1 MLQENQKYFWTLLG
15 LSALLLFPGLGKTPL
30 WIYDEV
36 RNAECAREMY
46 ERGDWIVPTFNGGLR
61 TLKPPLH
68 YYFMFG
74 GFKIFGITEWGARF
88 FSAVFGVLTIF
99 ITYFFVKKYSTPR
112 QAFIT
117 SLVLLASSHF
127 LFEFRMSV
135 PDPYLIFLNTAS
147 LFTAYAYFKEKK
159 FYWLLICAITMGLGA
174 LAKGPVAIA
183 LPGAAIFIWLIWEK
197 RWKEILSWQM
207 LAAGIIMF
215 AVAVPWYLLVDK
227 ETNGEW
233 TKGFFLQHN
242 FGRFSEPMEGHG
254 GPFIIVPIIV
264 LLGMLPASIFIGESF
279 KKFKIHFS
287 GSLPT
292 GPHALLRLAISVVA
306 LFIVFY
312 SISSTKLPNYAMPC
326 YPFVA
331 VLLGRFINQAWSV
344 GTPSE
349 EENKTRLY
357 PFIILLII
365 NIALP
370 IAAYLGIKN
379 EVNTA
384 GMENIA
390 AFLLILTTAS
400 VIAMYFMFKKN
411 FRKAVVSAFILYS
424 LFHVLMFNWLYPTIY
439 KNNPM
444 SKTIDRVKKHDHIVS
459 YQIFHP
465 SYTYYL
471 PERVPVF
478 KNLDSLKIYLQG
490 TKAAVIS
497 RKNFAEELRSI
508 GLKEEASIH
517 DLFEG
522 NTTVIFSNK
531 D

>member
-1 MLQENQKYFWTLLG
+1 MENNQQKYFWLLFG
-15 LSALLLFPGLGKTPL
+15 LSIVLLFPGLGKTPL

-74 GFKIFGITEWGARF
+74 GFKIFGVTELGARF
-88 FSAVFGVLTIF
+88 FSAAFGVLTIF
-99 ITYFFVKKYSTPR
+99 IIYFFVKKYSTQR

-117 SLVLLASSHF
+117 SLVLLASTHF

-135 PDPYLIFLNTAS
+135 PDPYLIFLNTVS
-147 LFTAYAYFKEKK
+147 IFTAYSFFIGKK
-159 FYWLLICAITMGLGA
+159 SYWLWLCAITLGLGA

-183 LPGAAIFIWLIWEK
+183 LPGAAIFTWLIWEK
-197 RWKEILSWQM
+197 RLKEILSWKI
-207 LAAGIIMF
+207 LVAGIIMF
-215 AVAVPWYLLVDK
+215 AVALPWYLLVHK

-254 GPFIIVPIIV
+254 GPFIIVPLII

-279 KKFKIHFS
+279 RNFKKVFS
-287 GSLPT
+287 HSF
-292 GPHALLRLAISVVA
+292 LRIAFCVVGI
-306 LFIVFY
+306 FVVFY

-326 YPFVA
+326 YPFLA
-331 VLLGRFINQAWSV
+331 ILLGNFLNKAW
-344 GTPSE
+344 
-349 EENKTRLY
+349 EENKARVY
-357 PFIILLII
+357 PFIILLLL
-365 NIALP
+365 NTAVP
-370 IAAYLGIKN
+370 VAAYIGIKN
-379 EVNTA
+379 EVNTK
-384 GMENIA
+384 GMENISAFILMLTIA
-390 AFLLILTTAS
+390 AVVAFYFIL
-400 VIAMYFMFKKN
+400 KNN
-411 FRKAVVSAFILYS
+411 FRKAAIGTFVLYS
-424 LFHVLMFNWLYPTIY
+424 LFHIIMFNWLYPSLY
-439 KNNPM
+439 KQNPM
-444 SKTIDRVKKHDHIVS
+444 SKTIDTVKKYENVVS

-478 KNLDSLKIYLQG
+478 KNLDSLKTFLG
-490 TKAAVIS
+490 SNKALVIS

-508 GLKEEASIH
+508 GLKEISSVH

-522 NTTVIFSNK
+522 NTTVLYSNK
-531 D
+531 

>member
-1 MLQENQKYFWTLLG
+1 VQQNQQKYFWLLFG
-15 LSALLLFPGLGKTPL
+15 LSIVLLFPGLGKTPL

-46 ERGDWIVPTFNGGLR
+46 ERNDWIVPTFNGGLR

-74 GFKIFGITEWGARF
+74 GFKIFGVTEWGARF

-99 ITYFFVKKYSTPR
+99 ITYFFVKKYSSQR

-147 LFTAYAYFKEKK
+147 IFTAYLFFKEKRN
-159 FYWLLICAITMGLGA
+159 YWLWLCAITMGLGT

-183 LPGAAIFIWLIWEK
+183 LPGAAIFIWLIWERK
-197 RWKEILSWQM
+197 LKEILSWKIIV
-207 LAAGIIMF
+207 AGVIMC
-215 AVAVPWYLLVDK
+215 AVALPWYLLVHK
-227 ETNGEW
+227 ETDGEW
-233 TKGFFLQHN
+233 TRGFFLQHN

-254 GPFIIVPIIV
+254 GPFIIVPIII
-264 LLGMLPASIFIGESF
+264 LLGLLPASIFIGESF
-279 KKFKIHFS
+279 KKFRTRFKDSF
-287 GSLPT
+287 LKL
-292 GPHALLRLAISVVA
+292 ALSVVGI
-306 LFIVFY
+306 FVVFY

-326 YPFVA
+326 YAFA
-331 VLLGRFINQAWSV
+331 AILLGSFINKAW
-344 GTPSE
+344 
-349 EENKTRLY
+349 EENKARLY
-357 PFIILLII
+357 PFIILLVID
-365 NIALP
+365 IALP
-370 IAAYLGIKN
+370 IAAYLGIKK
-379 EVNTA
+379 EVNTT

-390 AFLLILTTAS
+390 AFLLILT
-400 VIAMYFMFKKN
+400 IAAIVAFYFMLKKN
-411 FRKAVVSAFILYS
+411 FRKAAISTFVFYS
-424 LFHVLMFNWLYPTIY
+424 LFHIVMFNWLYPTIY
-439 KNNPM
+439 KQNPM
-444 SKTIDRVKKHDHIVS
+444 SKTIDMVKKYDKIVS

-478 KNLDSLKIYLQG
+478 KNLDSLKIYLQEN
-490 TKAAVIS
+490 KAAVIS
-497 RKNFAEELRSI
+497 RKNFAEELKSI
-508 GLKEEASIH
+508 GLKEQSSIH

-531 D
+531 E

>member
-1 MLQENQKYFWTLLG
+1 VQQDHRKYIWLLLG
-15 LSALLLFPGLGKTPL
+15 LSIVLLFPGLGKTPL

-74 GFKIFGITEWGARF
+74 GFKIFGVTEWGARF

-99 ITYFFVKKYSTPR
+99 ITYFFVKKYSTQR

-117 SLVLLASSHF
+117 SLVLLASTHF

-135 PDPYLIFLNTAS
+135 PDPYLIFLNVTS
-147 LFTAYAYFKEKK
+147 IFTAYLFFTDKK
-159 FYWLLICAITMGLGA
+159 NYWLLLCAVTMGLGT

-183 LPGAAIFIWLIWEK
+183 LPGAAIFIWLVWEK
-197 RWKEILSWQM
+197 RLKEILSWKI
-207 LAAGIIMF
+207 LVAGIIMF
-215 AVAVPWYLLVDK
+215 AVALPWYLLVHK

-242 FGRFSEPMEGHG
+242 LGRFSEPMEGHG
-254 GPFIIVPIIV
+254 GPFIIVPIII
-264 LLGMLPASIFIGESF
+264 LLGLLPASIFIGESF
-279 KKFKIHFS
+279 RKFKTRFS
-287 GSLPT
+287 DPF
-292 GPHALLRLAISVVA
+292 LRIAFCVVA
-306 LFIVFY
+306 IFVVFY

-331 VLLGRFINQAWSV
+331 ILLGSFINKAW
-344 GTPSE
+344 
-349 EENKTRLY
+349 EENKARIY

-370 IAAYLGIKN
+370 IAVYLGIKQ
-379 EVNTA
+379 EVNTK

-390 AFLLILTTAS
+390 AFLLLLTAAAIIAFYFIL
-400 VIAMYFMFKKN
+400 KKN
-411 FRKAVVSAFILYS
+411 FRKAALGAFILYS
-424 LFHVLMFNWLYPTIY
+424 VFHIIMFNWLYPSVY
-439 KNNPM
+439 KQNPM
-444 SKTIDRVKKHDHIVS
+444 SKTIDMVKKYDKIVS

-471 PERVPVF
+471 PNRVPVF
-478 KNLDSLKIYLQG
+478 KNLDSLKAYLQ
-490 TKAAVIS
+490 TNKAAVIS
-497 RKNFAEELRSI
+497 RKNFTEELKSI
-508 GLKEEASIH
+508 GLKEEASVH

-522 NTTVIFSNK
+522 NTTIIYSNK
-531 D
+531 E

>member
-1 MLQENQKYFWTLLG
+1 MEKNQQKYFWLLLG

-74 GFKIFGITEWGARF
+74 GFKVFGITEWGARF

-99 ITYFFVKKYSTPR
+99 ITYFFVKKYASQR

-117 SLVLLASSHF
+117 CLVLLASTHF

-135 PDPYLIFLNTAS
+135 PDPYLIFLNTLS
-147 LFTAYAYFKEKK
+147 IFTAFAFFNRDRYQEKK
-159 FYWLLICAITMGLGA
+159 FYWLLICAVTMGLGA
-174 LAKGPVAIA
+174 LTKGPVAIA
-183 LPGAAIFIWLIWEK
+183 LPGAAILIWLIWEK
-197 RWKEILSWQM
+197 KIKEIFSWKI
-207 LAAGIIMF
+207 LVAGIIMF
-215 AVAVPWYLLVDK
+215 AVPIPWYLLVDK
-227 ETNGEW
+227 ATNGAW

-254 GPFIIVPIIV
+254 GPFIIVPLIV
-264 LLGMLPASIFIGESF
+264 LLGMLPASIFIGEAF
-279 KKFKIHFS
+279 KKFKTRVSNPF
-287 GSLPT
+287 LK
-292 GPHALLRLAISVVA
+292 LAFCVVA
-306 LFIVFY
+306 MFIVFY

-331 VLLGRFINQAWSV
+331 ILLGHFINNA
-344 GTPSE
+344 G
-349 EENKTRLY
+349 EENKAKLY

-370 IAAYLGIKN
+370 IAAYLGIKK
-379 EVNTA
+379 EVNTS
-384 GMENIA
+384 GMENLA
-390 AFLLILTTAS
+390 AFLIILTIAAITAF
-400 VIAMYFMFKKN
+400 YFMLKKN
-411 FRKAVVSAFILYS
+411 FRKAIISSFVLYF
-424 LFHVLMFNWLYPTIY
+424 LFHILFFNWLYPAIY
-439 KNNPM
+439 KQNPM
-444 SKTIDRVKKHDHIVS
+444 SKTIDMVKKYDKIVS

-471 PERVPVF
+471 PGRVPVF
-478 KNLDSLKIYLQG
+478 KNLDSLKTYLQKN
-490 TKAAVIS
+490 KAAVIS

-508 GLKEEASIH
+508 GLKEQASVH

>member
-1 MLQENQKYFWTLLG
+1 VGYNNQKYFWLLLG
-15 LSALLLFPGLGKTPL
+15 LSGLLLFPGLGKTPL

-74 GFKIFGITEWGARF
+74 GFKIFGVTEWGARF
-88 FSAVFGVLTIF
+88 FSAVFGVLTIS
-99 ITYFFVKKYSTPR
+99 ITYSFVKRYSTQR
-112 QAFIT
+112 QGFIT
-117 SLVLLASSHF
+117 SLVLLASTHF

-147 LFTAYAYFKEKK
+147 LFTAYSFFNRDSHEEKK
-159 FYWLLICAITMGLGA
+159 FYWIFICAVTMGLGA

-183 LPGAAIFIWLIWEK
+183 LPGAAILIWLIWEK
-197 RWKEILSWQM
+197 RWKEVFSLKILV
-207 LAAGIIMF
+207 AGIIMF
-215 AVAVPWYLLVDK
+215 AIAVPWYLLVNKKTD
-227 ETNGEW
+227 GAW
-233 TKGFFLQHN
+233 TRGFFLQHN

-254 GPFIIVPIIV
+254 GPFIIVPVII
-264 LLGMLPASIFIGESF
+264 LLGLLPASIFIGESF
-279 KKFKIHFS
+279 KKFRTRFKDPF
-287 GSLPT
+287 LKL
-292 GPHALLRLAISVVA
+292 ALSVVGI
-306 LFIVFY
+306 FVVFY

-326 YPFVA
+326 YAFVA
-331 VLLGRFINQAWSV
+331 ILLGHFINKAW
-344 GTPSE
+344 
-349 EENKTRLY
+349 EENKAPLY

-370 IAAYLGIKN
+370 IAAFLGIKK
-379 EVNTA
+379 EVNTT

-390 AFLLILTTAS
+390 AFLLLLTVAAI
-400 VIAMYFMFKKN
+400 IAFYFMLKKN
-411 FRKAVVSAFILYS
+411 FRKAVISTFVFYS
-424 LFHVLMFNWLYPTIY
+424 LFHIVMFNWLYPAIY
-439 KNNPM
+439 RQNPM
-444 SKTIDRVKKHDHIVS
+444 SKTIDMVKKYDHIVS

-471 PERVPVF
+471 PDRVPVF
-478 KNLDSLKIYLQG
+478 KDLDSLKNYLKENQ
-490 TKAAVIS
+490 AAVIS
-497 RKNFAEELRSI
+497 RKNFAEELKSI

-531 D
+531 E

>member
-1 MLQENQKYFWTLLG
+1 MLSQNQKYLWLLVS

-74 GFKIFGITEWGARF
+74 GFEIFGITEWGARF
-88 FSAVFGVLTIF
+88 FSAVFGVLTIL
-99 ITYFFVKKYSTPR
+99 ITYFLVKKYASQR

-147 LFTAYAYFKEKK
+147 LFTAYTFFREKR
-159 FYWLLICAITMGLGA
+159 FYWLLICAVTMGLGT
-174 LAKGPVAIA
+174 LAKGPVAVA
-183 LPGAAIFIWLIWEK
+183 LPGAAIFTWLIWEK
-197 RWKEILSWQM
+197 SWKEVFSWKILV
-207 LAAGIIMF
+207 AGIIMF
-215 AVAVPWYLLVDK
+215 AVAIPWYLLVHN

-254 GPFIIVPIIV
+254 GPFIIVPLIV
-264 LLGMLPASIFIGESF
+264 LVGLLPASIFIGESF
-279 KKFKIHFS
+279 KKFRTRFS
-287 GSLPT
+287 ESLPT
-292 GPHALLRLAISVVA
+292 GRQAFLKLAFSVVA
-306 LFIVFY
+306 IFVVFY

-326 YPFVA
+326 YAFA
-331 VLLGRFINQAWSV
+331 AIILGHFINKAW
-344 GTPSE
+344 
-349 EENKTRLY
+349 EENKTKLY
-357 PFIILLII
+357 PFIILLVI

-370 IAAYLGIKN
+370 VAAYLGIKT
-379 EVNTA
+379 EVNTT
-384 GMENIA
+384 GMENLA
-390 AFLLILTTAS
+390 GFLLILTVAAIIS
-400 VIAMYFMFKKN
+400 FYYMLKKN
-411 FRKAVVSAFILYS
+411 FRKAVISSFVLYS
-424 LFHVLMFNWLYPTIY
+424 LFHILLFNWLYPAIY
-439 KNNPM
+439 KQNPM
-444 SKTIDRVKKHDHIVS
+444 SMTIDKVKQYENVVS
-459 YQIFHP
+459 YQTFHP

-471 PERVPVF
+471 PQRVPVF
-478 KNLDSLKIYLQG
+478 KDLDSLKIYLQEN
-490 TKAAVIS
+490 KAAIIS
-497 RKNFAEELRSI
+497 RKNFADELKSI
-508 GLKEEASIH
+508 GLKEESSIH

-522 NTTVIFSNK
+522 NTTVIFSNRE
-531 D
+531 

>member
-1 MLQENQKYFWTLLG
+1 MLHQNQKYLWLLLG
-15 LSALLLFPGLGKTPL
+15 LSVLLLFPGLGKTPL

-88 FSAVFGVLTIF
+88 FSAVFGVLTIL
-99 ITYFFVKKYSTPR
+99 ITYFFVKKYTTQR

-147 LFTAYAYFKEKK
+147 LFTAYAFFKDKR
-159 FYWLLICAITMGLGA
+159 FYWLLICAVTMGLGA

-183 LPGAAIFIWLIWEK
+183 LPGAAIFIWLVWEK
-197 RWKEILSWQM
+197 RLKEIFSWKI
-207 LAAGIIMF
+207 LVAGIIMF
-215 AVAVPWYLLVDK
+215 AVAVPWYLLVHK

-254 GPFIIVPIIV
+254 GPFIIVPLIV
-264 LLGMLPASIFIGESF
+264 IAGLLPASIFIGESF
-279 KKFKIHFS
+279 KKFKTRFS
-287 GSLPT
+287 DPF
-292 GPHALLRLAISVVA
+292 LRLAFSVVA
-306 LFIVFY
+306 IFIVFY
-312 SISSTKLPNYAMPC
+312 SVSSTKLPNYAMPC
-326 YPFVA
+326 YVFVA
-331 VLLGRFINQAWSV
+331 IILGYFINKAW
-344 GTPSE
+344 
-349 EENKTRLY
+349 EENKAKLY

-370 IAAYLGIKN
+370 VAAYIGIKK
-379 EVNTA
+379 EVNTT
-384 GMENIA
+384 GMENLA
-390 AFLLILTTAS
+390 AFLLILTVAAI
-400 VIAMYFMFKKN
+400 IAFSYMLKKN
-411 FRKAVVSAFILYS
+411 FRKAVISSFILYS
-424 LFHVLMFNWLYPTIY
+424 LFHVLMFNWLYPSIY
-439 KNNPM
+439 KQNPM
-444 SKTIDRVKKHDHIVS
+444 SMTIDKLKQYENVVS

-471 PERVPVF
+471 PKRVPIF
-478 KNLDSLKIYLQG
+478 KDLDSLKIYLQEN
-490 TKAAVIS
+490 KAAIIS
-497 RKNFAEELRSI
+497 RKNFADELKSI
-508 GLKEEASIH
+508 GLKEESSIH

-531 D
+531 E

>member
-1 MLQENQKYFWTLLG
+1 MQQQNKKYFWLLLG

-74 GFKIFGITEWGARF
+74 GFKIFGVTEWGARF

-99 ITYFFVKKYSTPR
+99 ITYFFVKKYTSQT
-112 QAFIT
+112 QALIT
-117 SLVLLASSHF
+117 CLVLLASSHF

-147 LFTAYAYFKEKK
+147 IFTAYLFFNEKK
-159 FYWLLICAITMGLGA
+159 NYWLWLCAIAMGLGT

-183 LPGAAIFIWLIWEK
+183 LPGAAIFIWLTWEK
-197 RWKEILSWQM
+197 RLKAIISWKILV
-207 LAAGIIMF
+207 AGIIMF
-215 AVAVPWYLLVDK
+215 AVALPWYLLVHK

-254 GPFIIVPIIV
+254 GPFIIVPLIV
-264 LLGMLPASIFIGESF
+264 LLGLLPASIFIGESF
-279 KKFKIHFS
+279 KKFRTRFKDPFLRI
-287 GSLPT
+287 
-292 GPHALLRLAISVVA
+292 ALSVVA
-306 LFIVFY
+306 VFVVFY

-326 YPFVA
+326 YAFVA
-331 VLLGRFINQAWSV
+331 ILLGSFIHKAW
-344 GTPSE
+344 
-349 EENKTRLY
+349 EENKARIY
-357 PFIILLII
+357 PFIILLVI

-370 IAAYLGIKN
+370 IAAYLGIKK
-379 EVNTA
+379 EVNTT
-384 GMENIA
+384 GKENIA
-390 AFLLILTTAS
+390 SFLLLLTAGAI
-400 VIAMYFMFKKN
+400 IAFFFMLKKN
-411 FRKAVVSAFILYS
+411 FRKAVIGAFVFYS
-424 LFHVLMFNWLYPTIY
+424 LFHVVMFNWLYPAVY
-439 KNNPM
+439 KQNPM
-444 SKTIDRVKKHDHIVS
+444 SMTIDKVKLYENVVS

-465 SYTYYL
+465 SFTYYL

-478 KNLDSLKIYLQG
+478 KSLDSLKIYLQEN
-490 TKAAVIS
+490 KAAVIS
-497 RKNFAEELRSI
+497 RKNFAEDLRSI
-508 GLKEEASIH
+508 GLKEESSIH

-522 NTTVIFSNK
+522 NTTVIYSNK
-531 D
+531 

>member
-1 MLQENQKYFWTLLG
+1 MENNQQKYFWFLFG
-15 LSALLLFPGLGKTPL
+15 LSIVLLFPGLGKTPL

-46 ERGDWIVPTFNGGLR
+46 ERADWIVPTFNGGLR

-74 GFKIFGITEWGARF
+74 GFEIFGVTEWGARF

-99 ITYFFVKKYSTPR
+99 ITYFFVKKYSSQR

-147 LFTAYAYFKEKK
+147 IFTAYLFFNEKK
-159 FYWLLICAITMGLGA
+159 NYWLWLCAITMGLGT

-183 LPGAAIFIWLIWEK
+183 LPGAAIFIWLTWEK
-197 RWKEILSWQM
+197 RLKEIFSWKI
-207 LAAGIIMF
+207 LVAGIIMC
-215 AVAVPWYLLVDK
+215 AVALPWYLLVHK

-233 TKGFFLQHN
+233 TRGFFLQHN

-254 GPFIIVPIIV
+254 GPFIIVPMII
-264 LLGMLPASIFIGESF
+264 LLGLLPASIFIGESF
-279 KKFKIHFS
+279 KKFRTRFKDPF
-287 GSLPT
+287 LKL
-292 GPHALLRLAISVVA
+292 ALSVVGI
-306 LFIVFY
+306 FVVFY

-326 YPFVA
+326 YAFVA
-331 VLLGRFINQAWSV
+331 ILLGSFINKAW
-344 GTPSE
+344 
-349 EENKTRLY
+349 EENKARLY
-357 PFIILLII
+357 PFIILLVI
-365 NIALP
+365 NTALP
-370 IAAYLGIKN
+370 IAAYLGIKK
-379 EVNTA
+379 EVNTT
-384 GMENIA
+384 GMESIA
-390 AFLLILTTAS
+390 AFLLILT
-400 VIAMYFMFKKN
+400 IAAIIAIYFMLKKN
-411 FRKAVVSAFILYS
+411 FRKAAISTFAFYS
-424 LFHVLMFNWLYPTIY
+424 LFHIVMFNWLYPTIY
-439 KNNPM
+439 KRNPM
-444 SKTIDRVKKHDHIVS
+444 SRTIDMIKKYDNIVS

-478 KNLDSLKIYLQG
+478 KNLDSLKTFMLQN
-490 TKAAVIS
+490 KAAVIT
-497 RKNFAEELRSI
+497 RKSFAEELKSI
-508 GLKEEASIH
+508 GLQEKASVH

-522 NTTVIFSNK
+522 NTTVIFVNPE
-531 D
+531 

>member
-1 MLQENQKYFWTLLG
+1 
-15 LSALLLFPGLGKTPL
+15 
-30 WIYDEV
+30 
-36 RNAECAREMY
+36 MY

-74 GFKIFGITEWGARF
+74 GFEIFGVTEWGARF

-99 ITYFFVKKYSTPR
+99 ITYFFVKKYSSQR

-117 SLVLLASSHF
+117 SLVLLASTHF

-147 LFTAYAYFKEKK
+147 IFTAYLFFSEKK
-159 FYWLLICAITMGLGA
+159 NYWLWLCAITMGLGT

-183 LPGAAIFIWLIWEK
+183 LPGAAILIWLIWGK
-197 RWKEILSWQM
+197 RWKEIFSWKI
-207 LAAGIIMF
+207 LVAGIIMI

-254 GPFIIVPIIV
+254 GLFIIVPIII
-264 LLGMLPASIFIGESF
+264 LLGLLPASIFIGESF
-279 KKFKIHFS
+279 KKFKATFS
-287 GSLPT
+287 NSF
-292 GPHALLRLAISVVA
+292 LRLALSVVGI
-306 LFIVFY
+306 FVVFY

-326 YPFVA
+326 YAFVA
-331 VLLGRFINQAWSV
+331 ILLGNFINKAWSV

-349 EENKTRLY
+349 EENKARLY
-357 PFIILLII
+357 PFIILLVI
-365 NIALP
+365 NTALP
-370 IAAYLGIKN
+370 IAAYLGIKK
-379 EVNTA
+379 EVNTT

-390 AFLLILTTAS
+390 AFLLILT
-400 VIAMYFMFKKN
+400 IAAIIAFYFMLKKN
-411 FRKAVVSAFILYS
+411 FKKAAISTFAFYS
-424 LFHVLMFNWLYPTIY
+424 LFHIIMFNWLYPTIY
-439 KNNPM
+439 KQNPM
-444 SKTIDRVKKHDHIVS
+444 SKTIDMVKKYDKIVS

-478 KNLDSLKIYLQG
+478 KNLDSLRIYLLEN
-490 TKAAVIS
+490 KAAVIS
-497 RKNFAEELRSI
+497 RKNFAEELKSI
-508 GLKEEASIH
+508 GLKEESSIH

-522 NTTVIFSNK
+522 NTTVIYSNK
-531 D
+531 

>member
-1 MLQENQKYFWTLLG
+1 MQQNQQKYFWLLFG
-15 LSALLLFPGLGKTPL
+15 FSLVLLFPGLGKTPL

-46 ERGDWIVPTFNGGLR
+46 ERNDWIIPTFNGGLR

-74 GFKIFGITEWGARF
+74 GFKIFGVSEWGARF

-99 ITYFFVKKYSTPR
+99 ITYFFVKKYSSQR
-112 QAFIT
+112 QALI
-117 SLVLLASSHF
+117 SALVLLASTHF

-135 PDPYLIFLNTAS
+135 PDPYLIFFNTAS
-147 LFTAYAYFKEKK
+147 LFTAYAFFKEKK
-159 FYWLLICAITMGLGA
+159 IYWLLICAVTMGLGA

-183 LPGAAIFIWLIWEK
+183 LPGAAILIWLIWEK
-197 RWKEILSWQM
+197 KWKEVFSWKIL
-207 LAAGIIMF
+207 LAGIIMF

-227 ETNGEW
+227 ETDGAW

-254 GPFIIVPIIV
+254 GPFIIVLIII
-264 LLGMLPASIFIGESF
+264 LLGLLPASIFIGESF
-279 KKFKIHFS
+279 KKFRTRFKDPF
-287 GSLPT
+287 LKL
-292 GPHALLRLAISVVA
+292 ALSTVGTFV
-306 LFIVFY
+306 VFY

-326 YPFVA
+326 YAFVA
-331 VLLGRFINQAWSV
+331 ILLGSFINKAW
-344 GTPSE
+344 
-349 EENKTRLY
+349 EENKARLY
-357 PFIILLII
+357 PFIILLVI

-370 IAAYLGIKN
+370 IAAYLGIKK
-379 EVNTA
+379 EVNTT

-390 AFLLILTTAS
+390 AFLLILT
-400 VIAMYFMFKKN
+400 IAAIIAFYFMHKKN
-411 FRKAVVSAFILYS
+411 FRKAAISTFAFYF
-424 LFHVLMFNWLYPTIY
+424 LFHIVLFNWLYPAIY
-439 KNNPM
+439 KQNPM
-444 SKTIDRVKKHDHIVS
+444 SKTIDMVKKYDKVVS

-478 KNLDSLKIYLQG
+478 KDLDSLKTFMLLN
-490 TKAAVIS
+490 KAAVIT
-497 RKNFAEELRSI
+497 RKNFAEELKSI
-508 GLKEEASIH
+508 GLQEKASVH

-522 NTTVIFSNK
+522 NTTIIFVNPE
-531 D
+531 

>member
-1 MLQENQKYFWTLLG
+1 VQQQNQKYFWILFG

-88 FSAVFGVLTIF
+88 FSAVFGVMTIF
-99 ITYFFVKKYSTPR
+99 ITYFFVKKYSSPR
-112 QAFIT
+112 QALIT
-117 SLVLLASSHF
+117 SLVLLASTHF

-147 LFTAYAYFKEKK
+147 LFTAYLFFNEKRN
-159 FYWLLICAITMGLGA
+159 YWLWLCAITMGLGT

-197 RWKEILSWQM
+197 SLKEIFSWKI
-207 LAAGIIMF
+207 LVAGIIMF
-215 AVAVPWYLLVDK
+215 AVALPWYLLVDK

-254 GPFIIVPIIV
+254 GPFIIVPIII
-264 LLGMLPASIFIGESF
+264 LLGLLPASIFTGELL
-279 KKFKIHFS
+279 KKFRTTFS
-287 GSLPT
+287 NSFLKL
-292 GPHALLRLAISVVA
+292 ALSVVA
-306 LFIVFY
+306 IFVVFY

-326 YPFVA
+326 YAFVA
-331 VLLGRFINQAWSV
+331 ILFGSFMNKAW
-344 GTPSE
+344 
-349 EENKTRLY
+349 EENKTRIY
-357 PFIILLII
+357 PFIILLVI
-365 NIALP
+365 NITLP
-370 IAAYLGIKN
+370 IAAYLGIKK

-390 AFLLILTTAS
+390 AFLLILTTAAI
-400 VIAMYFMFKKN
+400 IAFYFMFKKN
-411 FRKAVVSAFILYS
+411 FRKAVVSCFILYS
-424 LFHVLMFNWLYPTIY
+424 LFHILMFNWLYPAIY
-439 KNNPM
+439 KQNPM
-444 SKTIDRVKKHDHIVS
+444 SKTIDMVKKYDHIVS

-478 KNLDSLKIYLQG
+478 KNLDSLKIYLQEN
-490 TKAAVIS
+490 KAAVIS
-497 RKNFAEELRSI
+497 RKNFAEELKSI
-508 GLKEEASIH
+508 GLKEESSIH

-522 NTTVIFSNK
+522 NTTVIYSNK
-531 D
+531 